1 MADSAGSPGSFDS
14 AWEPAG
20 RVLAVVVAALI
31 ALAGVLAH
39 VPVWLASLRGFGAL
53 VAVLVIVRVAS
64 FVAGS
69 LPRTSAQPL
78 ETDAPPGSG
87 RNSG

>member
-1 MADSAGSPGSFDS
+1 MADSGGSPGSFES
-14 AWEPAG
+14 AWGPAG

-53 VAVLVIVRVAS
+53 CAVLVIVRIAA
-64 FVAGS
+64 FVADA
-69 LPRTSAQPL
+69 LPRAGAGS
-78 ETDAPPGSG
+78 TDAGPPQGTG
-87 RNSG
+87 RNPG